1 MHQFLLYSCYIELLM
16 QVRLFKFASH
26 AVAKLKF
33 YLIPHFRV
41 ILFYDNA
48 PCPRTKIAKMTSRE
62 TSTMEYALVESP
74 QFAFFLQAQK
84 S

>member
-26 AVAKLKF
+26 ALAKLKF
-33 YLIPHFRV
+33 YLIPHLRV
-41 ILFYDNA
+41 ILFYEKCLRSGLN
-48 PCPRTKIAKMTSRE
+48 
-62 TSTMEYALVESP
+62 V
-74 QFAFFLQAQK
+74 AFYMRRIKHL